1 MMNIMMGMDVL
12 GGYWIEN
19 MLVLMAFW
27 MGLGGLGWFLDDLG
41 LILMDF
47 GCMLGWCWDGFLTVL
62 EGFRMNV
69 GWICGG
75 RCLEFCFFMFS

>member
-1 MMNIMMGMDVL
+1 M
-12 GGYWIEN
+12 
-19 MLVLMAFW
+19 
-27 MGLGGLGWFLDDLG
+27 DDLG

-75 RCLEFCFFMFS
+75 RCLEFCFFLCFLDCLNFMTFLKLMAIHGEVYGSVLAEFGRAMAKL